1 MDPNLPIDPVT
12 GMPLV
17 GPPVMGAAPPMAPPA
32 MGPAMP
38 PPIDISTGAPVE
50 EPEPPMPDPLELMVE
65 VLMSGSPADVEAL
78 IETMDDASQVQL
90 RRLVEDEIE
99 PRDPQRAKMLLAYLP
114 EPSSGARLPKWWE
127 NTYGKDGHPPRPQSD
142 EVIQTAKDDAEAWRE
157 VIDDDHNVMK
167 FVLNRPDSHY
177 HFKTF
182 NAEKDAQYKSS
193 ALTDEMALVVNKVSA
208 TSFTYEVTTTDPA
221 LKEAV
226 QQTEDFLY
234 YADRQTKAMWAD
246 DGNGDYDR
254 ELAWSLVTRGRIV
267 ELVQPDF
274 EDDCKFLDERIFD
287 PSTTFPVWE
296 GKRGLQRVT
305 RIYED
310 TLANALGDY
319 DLDGKLRKKVI
330 GAKIVGTNE
339 VYQLKSRVKVTCY
352 WDRWW
357 YMVLINDIEALCAE
371 HKYGRVPF
379 VVTGSYIGIPK
390 WANDQVGD
398 PELTGT
404 HQADDLM
411 KYRYAKHITSQI
423 DLFANR
429 EAIGTLLLTALMKAD
444 KPPMVIYQDPVAA
457 ANGTPEVERDSNDV
471 TPLMKDREELAP
483 LLESTTAPQV
493 FGPLYQIFG
502 QDMATNKVP
511 MVAFGISE
519 GANQSGNAM
528 ENALEAGND
537 KLVPHF
543 QAIARHKAAR
553 AKLRLEFWRDFGNDW
568 ENSRGQTGRM
578 AVPYSRGRR
587 RLQPKDAPP
596 AFDFTPE
603 TVDQVGTAV
612 EVNYTMAR
620 QQNLIQFGNAF
631 AVLNTN
637 NAMSVRESMELRGV
651 ENPDDAMQEIRY
663 ERIMNQPEVLQIETL
678 DYLRKR
684 DPELADKYEAMMGGG
699 GGPSQNG
706 QMPPP
711 GGIVGPNSSAL
722 NLTGLGMGAV
732 GETGRPAVTP
742 PGVGGIATPPP
753 GIM

>member
-1 MDPNLPIDPVT
+1 MDPNLPIDPIT

-32 MGPAMP
+32 MDPAAMMP
-38 PPIDISTGAPVE
+38 PPMPAPE
-50 EPEPPMPDPLELMVE
+50 PAPEPPPPDPLELMAE
-65 VLMSGSPADVEAL
+65 VLMSGSPDDVAAL
-78 IETMDDASQVQL
+78 VESLDDSAQVQL
-90 RRLVEDEIE
+90 RRLIEDVIE
-99 PRDPQRAKMLLAYLP
+99 PRDPQRAKMLLDYLP
-114 EPSSGARLPKWWE
+114 DPQSGARLPKWWE
-127 NTYGKDGHPPRPQSD
+127 NTYGKDGHPEEPSVD
-142 EVIQTAKDDAEAWRE
+142 EVLQMARDDADAWRE
-157 VIDDDHNVMK
+157 VVEDDHTVMD
-167 FVLNRPDSHY
+167 FVLNRENSHY

-182 NAEKDAQYKSS
+182 NPEKDAQYKSS
-193 ALTDEMALVVNKVSA
+193 ALNDEMALVINKVSA

-234 YADRQTKAMWAD
+234 YADKQTRAMWAD

-254 ELAWSLVTRGRIV
+254 ELAWSLVTRGRII

-287 PSTTFPVWE
+287 PSSTFPVWE
-296 GKRGLQRVT
+296 GKRGLCRVT

-319 DLDGKLRKKVI
+319 DVDGKLRKKVLNANI
-330 GAKIVGTNE
+330 TGKKE
-339 VYQLKSRVKVTCY
+339 VYKLKTRVKVTCY

-357 YMVLINDIEALCAE
+357 YKVLMDDIEVLRVD

-390 WANDQVGD
+390 WANDVSGNPEFVGKHQV
-398 PELTGT
+398 
-404 HQADDLM
+404 DDLM

-423 DLFANR
+423 DMFANR
-429 EAIGTLLLTALMKAD
+429 EAIGTLLMTMLMKAD

-457 ANGTPEVERDSNDV
+457 ANGTPEVERDINDV
-471 TPLMKDREELAP
+471 TPLMKEREELAP

-493 FGPLYQIFG
+493 FGPLYQLFG
-502 QDMATNKVP
+502 QDMATNKIP
-511 MVAFGISE
+511 MSAFGISE

-528 ENALEAGND
+528 ENAIEAGND

-553 AKLRLEFWRDFGNDW
+553 AKLRLEFWRDFGNEW
-568 ENSRGQTGRM
+568 ENPKGQTGRL

-587 RLQPKDAPP
+587 RLQMKDAPP

-612 EVNYTMAR
+612 EVNYTMVR

-651 ENPDDAMQEIRY
+651 ENPDDAMAEIRY
-663 ERIMNQPEVLQIETL
+663 EKIMNQPEVLQIETL
-678 DYLRKR
+678 DALRKR
-684 DPELADKYEAMMGGG
+684 NPELADKYEAMMGGG
-699 GGPSQNG
+699 GSQNIQG
-706 QMPPP
+706 PPM

-722 NLTGLGMGAV
+722 NLAGLGMGDTT
-732 GETGRPAVTP
+732 GTGGRPAITP
-742 PGVGGIATPPP
+742 AGVGGIGTPPP